1 MARLDCMSNKTPR
14 IGLLGG
20 SFNPVHI
27 GHLRLCLEMLEQA
40 GLDRVEL
47 VPAYIPPHKDP
58 AGILPFGMRLRM
70 LQESIDG
77 VAGLEVNPLEQD
89 RPGPSYT
96 LDTLKA
102 YRSEYPEYE
111 LNFILGDRDLF
122 TLPKWHRGQ
131 EIARLSNLLV
141 IGRQGGHSQV
151 GVFASRF
158 WKVSQHKESC
168 WELENGRR
176 ISFYSVPRLEISS
189 SMIRSRW
196 LAGQSIDWLV
206 PFGVRD
212 ILTGSSGEV
221 RTVWEKSSAQAAK
234 TSDLC

>member
-1 MARLDCMSNKTPR
+1 MPQKKPS

-27 GHLRLCLEMLEQA
+27 GHLRLCLEVLEQA
-40 GLDRVEL
+40 GLDRVDL
-47 VPAYIPPHKDP
+47 VPAYMPPHKDQ
-58 AGILPFGMRLRM
+58 AGILPFDLRLRM

-77 VAGLEVNPLEQD
+77 ISGLEVNPLEQD

-102 YRSEYPEYE
+102 YVQEYPGYE
-111 LNFILGDRDLF
+111 LNFILGDMDLF
-122 TLPKWHRGQ
+122 TLPQWHRGE

-151 GVFASRF
+151 GDFVSRF
-158 WKVSQHKESC
+158 WKVEQESEKC
-168 WELENGRR
+168 WELETGRR

-196 LAGQSIDWLV
+196 LAGKSIDWLV
-206 PFGVRD
+206 PAEAES
-212 ILTGSSGEV
+212 ILANCSHEVSSI
-221 RTVWEKSSAQAAK
+221 WEQESHSDQKSCKPAS
-234 TSDLC
+234 CR